1 MQKVVLVIFR
11 KLKSS
16 VSCFDFLFKWKVI
29 IFKLLI
35 HLFWIVYEFII
46 ISLFPELLLETLIY
60 TLYGW
65 RNLWIREVDKRFTF
79 EILEDCWGKVGVE
92 NRSVVLIF
100 YWLKKWYQ
108 IRAKGVSGIIS
119 LWIVILKAFKFFWS
133 RKG

>member
-16 VSCFDFLFKWKVI
+16 ASCFDFLFKWKVI

-35 HLFWIVYEFII
+35 CLFLIVYEFII
-46 ISLFPELLLETLIY
+46 ISLFPELLLEPLIY

-92 NRSVVLIF
+92 NKSVVLIF